1 MLVNA
6 RILLA
11 ILGLTW
17 THSASFSDHA
27 ADSPQLP
34 RFGVCQREGAKIAG
48 VKPVVPGKNIRPPT
62 RTRSVTPR
70 YPDLPEGTT
79 VSGIW
84 IGEALVD
91 TKGRVSQVW
100 PIREVRLTPPFPRFN
115 ESIVAGIR
123 QWEYEPLIV
132 DSHAVPWCVTITV
145 NVDF

>member
-115 ESIVAGIR
+115 ESIVA
-123 QWEYEPLIV
+123 
-132 DSHAVPWCVTITV
+132 
-145 NVDF
+145 